1 MTFVPKNP
9 AILPRARALRK
20 NMTPQERHLWY
31 DFLRDYPVK
40 IYKQRPIESF
50 IADFYCS
57 SALLVIEIDGSQ
69 HFTEQGL
76 AYDRER
82 SAIFQSYGIQVIR
95 FTNHEV
101 DTQFNSVCSQIMRTI
116 KERILLISKNPA
128 KSRSPSAKC

>member
-9 AILPRARALRK
+9 AILSRARELRK

-57 SALLVIEIDGSQ
+57 SALLVIEVDGSH

-82 SAIFQSYGIQVIR
+82 SAIFQTYGIKVIR
-95 FTNHEV
+95 FTDHEV
-101 DTQFNSVCSQIMRTI
+101 DTQFEAVCDQIMRTI
-116 KERILLISKNPA
+116 ESRRAMLA
-128 KSRSPSAKC
+128 KDHAQ